1 MTKNKYILSEEAEM
15 DLEDVFEYTNL
26 KFSFTRE
33 EIGSIS
39 KVGSKLK
46 INFLCALNYLDE

>member
-1 MTKNKYILSEEAEM
+1 M
-15 DLEDVFEYTNL
+15 DLDTRKIAFVQEFL
-26 KFSFTRE
+26 KLQSDD
-33 EIGSIS
+33 GSIS